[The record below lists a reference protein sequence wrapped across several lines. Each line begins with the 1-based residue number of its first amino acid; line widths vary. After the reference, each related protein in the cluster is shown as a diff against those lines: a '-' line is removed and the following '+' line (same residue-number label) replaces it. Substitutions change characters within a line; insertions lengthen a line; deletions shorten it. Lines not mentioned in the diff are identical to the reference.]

1 MDNRRNEIEARK
13 NEIREKMNEMQ
24 SSFNSLNKI
33 VNAIFYFVFF
43 LLALFIILQ
52 IIFGFSLIFYHQEI
66 YDFFVSNL
74 DFLEFN
80 KENHNKAFNIFTKFS
95 GVVIMFL
102 GFCESIV
109 YSLMFLFFKKIQKA
123 M

>member
-1 MDNRRNEIEARK
+1 MLD
-13 NEIREKMNEMQ
+13 
-24 SSFNSLNKI
+24 KI
-33 VNAIFYFVFF
+33 V
-43 LLALFIILQ
+43 Q
-52 IIFGFSLIFYHQEI
+52 IIISSSSINIEENVLFCQHQI
-66 YDFFVSNL
+66 ND
-74 DFLEFN
+74 LEFN